1 MTIVQNVDS
10 LCDLFYIRKYKGLYS
25 RNPHN
30 AQTHERSKN
39 YDY

>member
-10 LCDLFYIRKYKGLYS
+10 LCDLFYISNYKGLY
-25 RNPHN
+25 RQNPQN
-30 AQTHERSKN
+30 AQMHERSKN

>member
-10 LCDLFYIRKYKGLYS
+10 LCDLFYIRKNKELYR